1 MFHFIKEFQNPF
13 VDKSFIL
20 EMEENYGLLWQFRDC
35 VVGWTLG
42 VSQYKGYAH
51 LLHKELNS
59 PTFLP
64 LNVLEKV
71 ILVEQFY
78 SQYIVIGIQA
88 VNAEGS
94 EMKHVRS
101 IVIKV
106 EDGRAQFNVD
116 GMLENLSS
124 TTQVDLAELF

>member
-1 MFHFIKEFQNPF
+1 
-13 VDKSFIL
+13 
-20 EMEENYGLLWQFRDC
+20 
-35 VVGWTLG
+35 
-42 VSQYKGYAH
+42 
-51 LLHKELNS
+51 LNS

-106 EDGRAQFNVD
+106 EDGRAQFN
-116 GMLENLSS
+116 GRNAGKFELHNSGGSS
-124 TTQVDLAELF
+124 RIILIQVLTLDSH

>member
-1 MFHFIKEFQNPF
+1 
-13 VDKSFIL
+13 
-20 EMEENYGLLWQFRDC
+20 
-35 VVGWTLG
+35 
-42 VSQYKGYAH
+42 
-51 LLHKELNS
+51 LNS